1 MINEWKWSNGSEQI
15 GKSRRPVRQKNN
27 NVSSYDSRVN
37 AITCSLDDDM
47 FNKRE
52 NLDEKISE
60 RELMLQ
66 CGLNPFLSN
75 TSYVNDVVT
84 RDMFLKPINTTCGER
99 AKNKDFE

>member
-1 MINEWKWSNGSEQI
+1 MNEWKWSNGYTQYEKSE
-15 GKSRRPVRQKNN
+15 RPSKMPNKL
-27 NVSSYDSRVN
+27 YDSRVN
-37 AITCSLDDDM
+37 AITCSLDDEI

-60 RELMLQ
+60 REMMFQ

-84 RDMFLKPINTTCGER
+84 RDMFLKPVNTTCGER
-99 AKNKDFE
+99 SKNKDFDGQ

>member
-1 MINEWKWSNGSEQI
+1 MNEWKWSNGSTQYE
-15 GKSRRPVRQKNN
+15 KSERPSKTPNKL
-27 NVSSYDSRVN
+27 YDSRVN
-37 AITCSLDDDM
+37 AITCSLDDEI

-60 RELMLQ
+60 REMMFQ

-84 RDMFLKPINTTCGER
+84 RDMFLKPVNTTCGER
-99 AKNKDFE
+99 AKNKDFDGQ